1 MLVVVSVPMIRLYKV
16 LIPSSRMYSSFARWE
31 NAESMVMM
39 LRPYNSKKRWAARG
53 GRILFSPRPGSQVSS
68 VSYPMASW
76 LCDECQVLLD
86 ATVPLVLESVSC
98 SVLARA

>member
-1 MLVVVSVPMIRLYKV
+1 
-16 LIPSSRMYSSFARWE
+16 MYSSFARWE

-53 GRILFSPRPGSQVSS
+53 GRILFSPCPGSQVSS

-98 SVLARA
+98 SVLAKA